1 MSRIEHLVGT
11 YWFDLLIALL
21 TIVAILNVVVGRG
34 SSGAPTTT
42 LWFCLPAL
50 AILVLPLFARRWFP
64 FAGPAAYWLLA
75 AGISFVDPL
84 LIPYP
89 EAIFLLGLAA
99 AFLLGN
105 LRDVR
110 RAGLGL
116 AIVVGATATLIYNV
130 PGHSVDQLV
139 FIPVDFAVAWVAGL
153 AVRARAEQAEVAE
166 SHATQAEQQA
176 EVAESHATQAEQ
188 ERDAATRVAVAE
200 ERVRIARELH
210 DIVAHAVSVMVL
222 QVGAVR
228 HHLPDAMAEDRD
240 ALRGVEQAGRGAL
253 AEMRRLLSVMRR
265 DGDGV
270 EFAPQPGLDG
280 LDSLVKEI
288 GRAGLPVELHLDG
301 ERFPLPPGIDL
312 SAYRIVQE
320 GLTNAL
326 KHARASHA
334 EVTVRYAPDEVGIEV
349 RDDGSGA
356 TPSTPRPRPRTDRH
370 PRARQTLRRR
380 DDRRHDK
387 RRRVHAQ
394 HPPPTHPRPV
404 MTIRVLI
411 ADDQSMVRAGFRML
425 LAGEQ
430 DMEVVA
436 EASNGLEAV
445 AKAAR
450 FDPTVILMDIRMP
463 ELDGLQAT
471 RRILATDN
479 TARILILTTFG
490 LDEYIYEALSAGA
503 SGFVLKDDPPEQL
516 IEAVRTVAA
525 GDALLSP
532 AITKRVIN
540 QFTRIPRHEP
550 PKELDELT
558 AREQDLLRLI
568 ARGLSN
574 AEIGAELYI
583 SETTVKTHV
592 THILQKLGLRDRV
605 QVVVL
610 AYQTGLVR

>member
-1 MSRIEHLVGT
+1 MSRIGHLART

-21 TIVAILNVVVGRG
+21 AIVAILDVVLGRG

-42 LWFCLPAL
+42 LWFCIPAL
-50 AILVLPLFARRWFP
+50 AILVLPVFARRWFP

-89 EAIFLLGLAA
+89 ESLFLIGLAT

-105 LRDVR
+105 LRDLR

-116 AIVVGATATLIYNV
+116 AIVVGATATLVYNI

-166 SHATQAEQQA
+166 SHATQAEQ
-176 EVAESHATQAEQ
+176 

-200 ERVRIARELH
+200 ERARIARELH

-228 HHLPDAMAEDRD
+228 HQLPDAMAEDRD
-240 ALRGVEQAGRGAL
+240 ALRSVEQAGRGAL

-270 EFAPQPGLDG
+270 ELAPQPGLDG
-280 LDSLVKEI
+280 LDSLIKEI
-288 GRAGLPVELHLDG
+288 GRAGLPVELHLEG

-334 EVTVRYAPDEVGIEV
+334 EVTVRYAAGRG
-349 RDDGSGA
+349 RDRSARRRHRRDA
-356 TPSTPRPRPRTDRH
+356 ERRLRPRTDRH

-394 HPPPTHPRPV
+394 HPPPTHPRPA

-445 AKAAR
+445 AMAAR

-471 RRILATDN
+471 RRILAADN

-490 LDEYIYEALSAGA
+490 LDEYVYEALSAGA

-532 AITKRVIN
+532 AITKQVIK
-540 QFTRIPRHEP
+540 QFTSIPRHEP

-558 AREQDLLRLI
+558 AREQDILRLI

-592 THILQKLGLRDRV
+592 THVLQKLGLRDRV

-610 AYQTGLVR
+610 AYQTGFVT